1 MMSNL
6 VEWGFA
12 SRPLVVDG
20 ESGDALWVRVGPTSA
35 IIAVVDGVGHGP
47 AAAVAARRAVELIAA
62 GEGEDPVRAMQRC
75 HEGLRETRGVALSV
89 AWFDAE
95 QGRMSWMGVG
105 SVQGMLLRANPR
117 AVSPRE
123 SLMLRGGVL
132 GRQLPVLHASVVA
145 VAPGDRL
152 VFATDGVR
160 STFAPEWNA
169 DEPTQT
175 LADRILNEHGTGAD
189 DALVV
194 AVRYRG
200 TAS

>member
-1 MMSNL
+1 MTNL
-6 VEWGFA
+6 VEWSFA

-20 ESGDALWVRVGPTSA
+20 ESGDALWVKVGPTSA
-35 IIAVVDGVGHGP
+35 IVAVVDGVGHGP
-47 AAAVAARRAVELIAA
+47 AAAVAARRALALIAA

-117 AVSPRE
+117 AVPPRE

-152 VFATDGVR
+152 VFATDGLR
-160 STFAPEWNA
+160 STFAPEWKT
-169 DEPTQT
+169 EESTQAF
-175 LADRILNEHGTGAD
+175 ADRILNEHGTGAD